1 VGQFLST
8 IQKRIQKIW
17 HRMLAVFS
25 VVIISAVLAVS
36 PASAQF
42 LSDGVTPVNPLPQA
56 DFNIAITQCLSE
68 APTNGV
74 CPIYGDSSGYGD
86 MENWDTSLVTIM
98 SYAFSNASANFN
110 ADISRWNT
118 SNVTTMRRMFRY
130 KSSFN
135 QNIGNWNTSNVTD
148 MSEMF
153 HNASSFNQ
161 DIGNWNTSLVT
172 DMGGMFEYASAFNQD
187 IGRWNTSSLTNMLY
201 MFSSATSFNQNLN
214 NWNTSN
220 VTDMESAFEGASAFN
235 GDIKNWNTS
244 SVTTLEY
251 MFYDATAFNQDVGG
265 WTTTNVTNMNGV
277 FTNATSF
284 NQDLSRWNTANVTT
298 MQELFSNTA
307 FNHAIP
313 LWNVSSVID
322 MADMF
327 MGTPFNHDISGWNVS
342 NVQTFNN
349 MFMNNTAFDQEIRG
363 WPVNNTATFSDMF
376 IGATAFSATYGG
388 ATGFGTTPTSGF
400 FSLSSDAT
408 LASLS
413 VANSTA
419 PLTLTPGNTNYFAVV
434 PFQTSASI
442 TLTVNQFSSAQA
454 SYASATV
461 DGTPVSLNTTG
472 TGVQTVTL
480 TGAPNA
486 GQIVNIVV
494 TAPDGT
500 TLAYTLTII
509 HQSNDATLSLLS
521 VSPGTLSPS
530 FATGTFSYAATV
542 GNSVTAVSVTAVP
555 NEFNAV
561 IQINGG
567 NANSVPLSIG
577 NNAIAV
583 QVTSQ
588 DGTSVL
594 TYTINVTRQS
604 NDATLSAL
612 SLSSGSLSPGF
623 ASGTLAYTASVPN
636 SVSSLIV
643 TPTTNDANA
652 TATVNGASPA
662 TPVSL
667 ALGSNT
673 VTVQVTAQDG
683 VTT

>member
-1 VGQFLST
+1 MGQFLST
-8 IQKRIQKIW
+8 IQDRIQKIW
-17 HRMLAVFS
+17 HRILAVFS
-25 VVIISAVLAVS
+25 AVVISAVLAVS

-42 LSDGVTPVNPLPQA
+42 LSDGVTPVNPIPQA
-56 DFNIAITQCLSE
+56 DFHNAINLCIAE
-68 APTNGV
+68 APVTGI
-74 CPIYGDSSGYGD
+74 CPVYGDSSGYGD

-98 SYAFSNASANFN
+98 SNTFSNAPANFN

-118 SNVTTMRRMFRY
+118 SNVTTMRRMFAN

-135 QNIGNWNTSNVTD
+135 QNIGNWNTTFVTD
-148 MSEMF
+148 MFEMF
-153 HNASSFNQ
+153 DGAGAFNQ
-161 DIGNWNTSLVT
+161 DIGNWITTNVT
-172 DMGGMFEYASAFNQD
+172 DMEGMFQNASAFNQD
-187 IGRWNTSSLTNMLY
+187 IGRWNISNLTNMLY
-201 MFSSATSFNQNLN
+201 MFANATSFNQNLN

-220 VTDMESAFEGASAFN
+220 VTDMESAFEGAAAFN

-244 SVTTLEY
+244 NVTTIAY

-265 WTTTNVTNMNGV
+265 WTTTNVTKMNGV

-284 NQDLSRWNTANVTT
+284 NQDLSRWNTANVTTMQELFSNTANVTT

-363 WPVNNTATFSDMF
+363 WPVNNTAAFSDMF

-542 GNSVTAVSVTAVP
+542 GNSVTAVSVTAIP

-561 IQINGG
+561 IQFNGG

-594 TYTINVTRQS
+594 TYT
-604 NDATLSAL
+604 
-612 SLSSGSLSPGF
+612 
-623 ASGTLAYTASVPN
+623 
-636 SVSSLIV
+636 
-643 TPTTNDANA
+643 
-652 TATVNGASPA
+652 
-662 TPVSL
+662 
-667 ALGSNT
+667 
-673 VTVQVTAQDG
+673 
-683 VTT
+683 